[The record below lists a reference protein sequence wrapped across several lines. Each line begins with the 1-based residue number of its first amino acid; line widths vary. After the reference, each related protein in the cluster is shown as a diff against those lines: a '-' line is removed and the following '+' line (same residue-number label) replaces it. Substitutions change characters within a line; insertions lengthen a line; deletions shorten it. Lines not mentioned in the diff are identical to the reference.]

1 MQVITQTKDKEVT
14 NIQSKIIQNIKY
26 IQNQQIHQ

>member
-1 MQVITQTKDKEVT
+1 MQVITQTRDKEVT